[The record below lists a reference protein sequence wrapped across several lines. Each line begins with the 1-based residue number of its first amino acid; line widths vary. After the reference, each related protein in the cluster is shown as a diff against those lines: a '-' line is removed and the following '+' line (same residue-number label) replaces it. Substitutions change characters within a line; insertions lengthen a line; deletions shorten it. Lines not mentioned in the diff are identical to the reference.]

1 MRTLLPYL
9 FIALVALPVTGIRAE
24 QDEAPSARGQALD
37 ALRARIEALR
47 AELAALEAQAAA
59 LERELAAGS
68 SGALWTLDTAS
79 DSKGSGHVADID
91 GDGKPEIVFGT
102 YFGDAHVYAV
112 NAEDG
117 SVLWK
122 HASEGGPFDASIAIH
137 DLDGDGRVEILAADS
152 ASGRFYCLDGKG
164 AVQWTVKLPSGTD
177 SPPAVGD
184 LDGDGKPEV
193 VVGTMWRRD
202 GMGVVCALDPRTR
215 EFLWEAPVKGCVQSE
230 PALVDLDGDGDLD
243 VIVTSWRGDRGIH
256 ALDGKDGSPL
266 WTVVTEGDEKSMGM
280 YHGVSVA
287 RTAEG
292 LRILVPTCQGDVY
305 AIDAKGEV
313 LWRRSFDDYLF
324 APSTL
329 VDVDGDG
336 REELVV
342 GGRML
347 RLLRV
352 ADGETVW
359 ERSLEGGSV
368 ARGAG
373 VVDVGGDG
381 KPELVLSAGTAVLVL
396 DASTGE
402 TRARFEAA
410 QVATDRHERISSAPL
425 VADFDGDGGLDLFV
439 VCGRGYSGGVAAPNR
454 GRAYAF
460 PLGRGKGEWTTFR
473 GNLYRTGTPAP
484 R

>member
-9 FIALVALPVTGIRAE
+9 LIALVALPVTGSRAE
-24 QDEAPSARGQALD
+24 EDAGTTAKREALA
-37 ALRARIEALR
+37 ALRARIQTLR
-47 AELAALEAQAAA
+47 AELLVLEAKAAG
-59 LERELAAGS
+59 LEGELAAET
-68 SGALWTLDTAS
+68 SGARWTLDLAS

-91 GDGKPEIVFGT
+91 GDGRLEIVFGT

-137 DLDGDGRVEILAADS
+137 DLDGDGDLEILAADS

-177 SPPAVGD
+177 SPPAIGD

-193 VVGTMWRRD
+193 VVGTMWKRD
-202 GMGVVCALDPRTR
+202 GHGVVCALDPRTQ
-215 EFLWEAPVKGCVQSE
+215 EFLWQTPVKGCVQSE

-243 VIVTSWRGDRGIH
+243 VIVTSWRGDRGVH
-256 ALDGKDGSPL
+256 ALDGQDGSHL
-266 WTVVTEGDEKSMGM
+266 WTVVTDGDEKSMGM
-280 YHGVSVA
+280 YHGVSVSGTGQA
-287 RTAEG
+287 
-292 LRILVPTCQGDVY
+292 LRILVPTCNGDVY
-305 AIDAKGEV
+305 ALDARGEV
-313 LWRRSFDDYLF
+313 LWQRRFEDYLF

-329 VDVDGDG
+329 VDADGDG
-336 REELVV
+336 AEELVV
-342 GGRML
+342 GGRSL

-352 ADGETVW
+352 ADGELLW
-359 ERSLEGGSV
+359 ERSLEGLSV
-368 ARGAG
+368 ARGAA
-373 VVDVGGDG
+373 VVDLGGDG
-381 KPELVLSAGTAVLVL
+381 KPELVLSAGTQALVL
-396 DASTGE
+396 DAATGA
-402 TRARFEAA
+402 TKATFEAA
-410 QVATDRHERISSAPL
+410 RVATDHYEKIACAPL
-425 VADFDGDGGLDLFV
+425 VADFDGDGVLELFV

-460 PLGRGKGEWTTFR
+460 SLGRGTGSWVTFR
-473 GNLYRTGTPAP
+473 GTLYRTGTAAP